1 MLRQLRKR
9 KNGSVY
15 SSSAVNTEI
24 DLVKN
29 IVARFDLGEEREL
42 VVGKVRAGSLSS
54 GQHLVEEVEPVNV

>member
-29 IVARFDLGEEREL
+29 IVARFDLGEQFFTNFACFEHYGEQIKSL
-42 VVGKVRAGSLSS
+42 DVRL
-54 GQHLVEEVEPVNV
+54 ETP